1 MKTEKLLD
9 QVLTVLNL
17 VKDDKEKLQKL
28 LDFME
33 REIYEEENET
43 VTSRAEQNPIQPHEI
58 YEEEDDETARIPEKY
73 RSIVRQI
80 AENIDC
86 GLTCYL
92 NPETLEIEDLPK
104 DLDDPEEYELMTG
117 ERYDEMFKHQQWD
130 KCIVVEPPESRES
143 FKIMERFVAEVDDNL
158 LRYRLIDALKKRRPF
173 ANFKYLVETSRFRQT
188 WFDFKQQQLEAMVRD
203 ELQLQLDRE

>member
-9 QVLTVLNL
+9 QVLAILSL

-33 REIYEEENET
+33 REIYEEEDET
-43 VTSRAEQNPIQPHEI
+43 V
-58 YEEEDDETARIPEKY
+58 RIPEKY
-73 RSIVRQI
+73 QRIVRQI
-80 AENIDC
+80 AENLDC

-117 ERYDEMFKHQQWD
+117 EPYDEMFKHQQWD
-130 KCIVVEPPESRES
+130 KCIIVEPPESRES
-143 FKIMERFVAEVDDNL
+143 FKIMERFVDEVDDNS
-158 LRYRLIDALKKRRPF
+158 LRNRLIDALNKRRPF
-173 ANFKYLVETSRFRQT
+173 ANFKQLAETSRFRQA
-188 WFDFKQQQLEAMVRD
+188 WFDFKQQQLEAMVWD
-203 ELQLQLDRE
+203 ELQLQLDRK